1 MSTAEKIT
9 QGCSDAYMAVL
20 LVVFVLGP
28 LIAMHGYRVW
38 WVDTFYAS
46 FAVATISGSIGRY
59 RLVRRNRKAE
69 PATGH

>member
-9 QGCSDAYMAVL
+9 QVSSNAYMAVL

-28 LIAMHGYRVW
+28 LIVMHGYRVW
-38 WVDTFYAS
+38 WVDTFYAA

-59 RLVRRNRKAE
+59 RLVRRNRRAD
-69 PATGH
+69 PSTGH